1 MVAHARVDIVQRG
14 DVTGEWMAKG
24 KAVSVRRGPEP
35 EGVDGLSRVG
45 AQLQVNC
52 RVDAVIGCGGGHEL
66 SIPVLS
72 NVSKS
77 EANDKL
83 RECNNS
89 EWADEVL
96 RFEVVCDARADE

>member
-1 MVAHARVDIVQRG
+1 M
-14 DVTGEWMAKG
+14 
-24 KAVSVRRGPEP
+24 
-35 EGVDGLSRVG
+35 
-45 AQLQVNC
+45 
-52 RVDAVIGCGGGHEL
+52 